1 MKKTYRTLAKTS
13 LILVYLVILAGAVVR
28 MTGSGMGC
36 PDWPKCFGYLIPPT
50 EESEL
55 IWTPGKEY
63 KKGHVII
70 REEQLWVAQE
80 DFTSGQDYQLANW
93 AVYDK
98 HDYAIFNVFHT
109 WTEFINRLL
118 GALAG
123 FATLLLAIS
132 SIGYWRE
139 KKLITVLS
147 VIVVLAMGFQAWL
160 GATVVY
166 SVLEPVKITIHMVMA
181 LAIVALLLFL
191 IHKTAGDR
199 HDKKVTP
206 LLRNLMLVA
215 MIFTLIQIVLGT
227 QVRQLV
233 DNQIEMLGEGAKDL
247 WLSAPTL
254 SFYVHR
260 SFSILVL
267 LLNGYLAYQIFRDKL
282 GFGKINWVMGL
293 LVAEALTGVIMYYLH
308 FPFSSQPLH
317 LFLAAVL
324 FGVQF
329 FLLLEVL
336 TAGGKL
342 KTS

>member
-1 MKKTYRTLAKTS
+1 MKKTYRKLAKTS

-50 EESEL
+50 DESEL
-55 IWTPGKEY
+55 IWTPDKEY
-63 KKGHVII
+63 KKGQVII
-70 REEQLWVAQE
+70 REEQLRVALE
-80 DFTSGQDYQLANW
+80 DFTSGEDYEASNW
-93 AVYDK
+93 TSYDK

-139 KKLITVLS
+139 QKLITVLS
-147 VIVVLAMGFQAWL
+147 IVVVLAMGFQAWL

-191 IHKTAGDR
+191 IQKTGNKSHETKANKGLR
-199 HDKKVTP
+199 GLI
-206 LLRNLMLVA
+206 LLA
-215 MIFTLIQIVLGT
+215 MVFTLVQIILGT

-233 DNQIEMLGEGAKDL
+233 DEQIDLVGETAKDL
-247 WLSAPTL
+247 WLASPTL
-254 SFYVHR
+254 AFYIHR
-260 SFSILVL
+260 SFSIVVL
-267 LLNGYLAYQIFRDKL
+267 LLNAYLAFRIFRDKL
-282 GFGKINWVMGL
+282 GFSKINWVMGL
-293 LVAEALTGVIMYYLH
+293 LLAEALTGIVMYYFD

-329 FLLLEVL
+329 FLVLEVF
-336 TAGGKL
+336 ASGRKL

>member
-1 MKKTYRTLAKTS
+1 MKKMYRRLAKTS

-55 IWTPGKEY
+55 IWAPGSDYE
-63 KKGHVII
+63 KGQVII
-70 REEQLWVAQE
+70 REEQLWVAQL
-80 DFTSGQDYQLANW
+80 DFTSGESYNAGNW

-98 HDYAIFNVFHT
+98 HDYAVFNVFHT

-132 SIGYWRE
+132 SFGYWKE
-139 KKLITVLS
+139 QKFITGLS
-147 VIVVLAMGFQAWL
+147 VLVVFAMGFQAWL

-166 SVLEPVKITIHMVMA
+166 SVLEPVKITVHMVMA

-191 IHKTAGDR
+191 IHKTGKHR
-199 HDKKVTP
+199 HERRIGKN
-206 LLRNLMLVA
+206 LRGLVLVA
-215 MIFTLIQIVLGT
+215 MVFTMVQIVLGT

-233 DNQIEMLGEGAKDL
+233 DEQIELLGETAKDL
-247 WLSAPTL
+247 WLAAPTMP
-254 SFYVHR
+254 FYIHR

-267 LLNGYLAYQIFRDKL
+267 LLNAYLAYRIFRDKL
-282 GFGKINWVMGL
+282 GFSKINWVLAL
-293 LVAEALTGVIMYYLH
+293 LLAEAITGIIMYYLN

-317 LFLAAVL
+317 LFLATVL

-329 FLLLEVL
+329 FLVLEVFM
-336 TAGGKL
+336 ARGKL